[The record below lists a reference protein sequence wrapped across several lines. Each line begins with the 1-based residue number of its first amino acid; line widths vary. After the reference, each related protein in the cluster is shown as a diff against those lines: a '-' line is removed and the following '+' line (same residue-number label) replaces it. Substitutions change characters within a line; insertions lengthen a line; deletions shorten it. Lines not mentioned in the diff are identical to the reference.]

1 MIPLEIFLKDILT
14 NRIENSIIINLQN
27 TIDTNSMDYF
37 ANIIMNMSDMTVFR
51 YIVYLLY
58 LSGDA
63 ILATKTAIL
72 AFYG

>member
-14 NRIENSIIINLQN
+14 NRIENSIIFNLQN
-27 TIDTNSMDYF
+27 AIDTNSMDYF